1 MKRITF
7 LKRLTFVF
15 FATTTMSYAQSPF
28 LQWDFNNDTDIP
40 SLGTT
45 TAGSITLV
53 GGTTNTY
60 ASGSGSSDTNTTN
73 RAFNTT
79 NYAASLTEN
88 KQRGIQINANTT
100 GYSNITLSFD
110 QRMSNTAN
118 NTYTVQYTTDAAAT
132 SVVWTDMQTLTLT
145 PAPNGVG
152 DTWHN
157 VRSVDFSTITALNNN
172 PAAAFRVV
180 STFDVNS
187 TPADYTAARSTSTYG
202 TGGTVRFDMITVAGN
217 TFVNTP
223 TVTLN
228 PTSLNFLQIT
238 GAPSQA
244 QAVTVTGTNLTTDI
258 VLTATAPYEIALSAT
273 GTYAATQTLTLANA
287 GYSGDVYV
295 RLNSTSP
302 NTSNGTLT
310 AQTTGVS
317 PDIII
322 DLDGVTEDS
331 EVTNPAPFDLSTG
344 NYLFDQWDNTS
355 TAGTYP
361 ANMMFWI
368 NNAGDGIES
377 TDTDEYFK
385 DWICGYDISSA
396 SRILGEGVDG
406 VSFIN
411 TGNTVQNSNCYN
423 DPTATGRVSGKPGA
437 AVLAINTVNRKNI
450 EVEWTGRTIAPNNRV
465 YALKLQ
471 YRIGDGNNNPNVGW
485 QDFATV
491 SEYVAD
497 TTAGH
502 SQTLTT
508 VLPTTAEDQAV
519 VQLRWI
525 YFQHATNTATG
536 SRAQLALDDI
546 NVKSESALS
555 TEKFEKLSFKLYPNP
570 ASDMVHFEE
579 NLNGSVYDTNGKKVL
594 SFENTNSLNIASLKK
609 GVYFIKTDKG
619 ATSKLIVK

>member
-1 MKRITF
+1 MKRFTL

-40 SLGTT
+40 SLGTS

-60 ASGSGSSDTNTTN
+60 AGGSGSSDTNSTN

-100 GYSNITLSFD
+100 GYSNITLTFD

-132 SVVWTDMQTLTLT
+132 NVVWTDMQTLTLT
-145 PAPNGVG
+145 PASTGVG

-157 VRSVDFSTITALNNN
+157 ARSVDFSTITALNNN
-172 PAAAFRVV
+172 AAAAFRIV
-180 STFDVNS
+180 SAFDANS
-187 TPADYTAARSTSTYG
+187 TPPDYTSARSTSTYG

-217 TFVNTP
+217 AIVNTP
-223 TVTLN
+223 NITLS
-228 PTSLNFLQIT
+228 PTSLNFLQTT
-238 GAPSQA
+238 GAPTQA

-273 GTYAATQTLTLANA
+273 GTYAAAQTLTLANA
-287 GYSGDVYV
+287 GYLGDVYV
-295 RLNSTSP
+295 RLNGSAA
-302 NTSNGTLT
+302 NTYNGTLT

-322 DLDGVTEDS
+322 NLNGVTNDS
-331 EVTNPAPFDLSTG
+331 EVTNPTPFDLSTG

-355 TAGTYP
+355 AAGTYP

-377 TDTDEYFK
+377 TDTDEYFN

-411 TGNTVQNSNCYN
+411 TGNTVQNNNCYN
-423 DPTATGRVSGKPGA
+423 DTTATGRVSGKPGA
-437 AVLAINTVNRKNI
+437 AVLAINTVNRKNV

-485 QDFATV
+485 QDFATI

-546 NVKSESALS
+546 NVKSETTLS
-555 TEKFEKLSFKLYPNP
+555 TERFEKLSFKLYPNP

-579 NLNGSVYDTNGKKVL
+579 NLNGNVYDVKRKKVL
-594 SFENTNSLNIASLKK
+594 SFENANSLNIASLKK